1 MFCSKCGSEN
11 QNDAKFCEKC
21 GNPFSVKQE
30 KVVVEDNQIL
40 LKVKPTYKF
49 VYNSLATILKLF
61 IAMIFVAVCLCVYI
75 GIGAGILISILIL
88 ALASIGIVWFD
99 KKTFEAMTY
108 DFYRTKLVY
117 RDSFLN
123 IAEKE
128 VKYKYIRET
137 IVSQGV
143 FERMF
148 GIGKIALFTN
158 AETGMSSGILLR
170 NIENVQEYYQ
180 NIKKIIN
187 S

>member
-1 MFCSKCGSEN
+1 MFCSKCGSQN
-11 QNDAKFCEKC
+11 SNDAMFCEKC
-21 GNPFSVKQE
+21 GNSLGGKQE
-30 KVVVEDNQIL
+30 YVVMEDNQIL
-40 LKVKPTYKF
+40 LKLKPTYKF
-49 VYNSLATILKLF
+49 VYNSLPSILKLLVVL
-61 IAMIFVAVCLCVYI
+61 IPVTIGLCL
-75 GIGAGILISILIL
+75 GIGALGFLLGVL
-88 ALASIGIVWFD
+88 AIVLLSVGIVWFD
-99 KKTFEAMTY
+99 MKTFDTMTY

-137 IVSQGV
+137 IVAQGI